1 MKCLLA
7 LKGQMALFG
16 FVLLIPQMSMAA
28 TCSVRNPER
37 FTDFL
42 PTFSDSKGFALQR
55 TVLPL
60 PLLNWTAPGMDT
72 EGRPLSGPHKVYLSA
87 GEYGRWPSLNRYMQ
101 DNELLAEVRSQ
112 SKTEAVVEIYKE
124 GNDGHVTFHF
134 KTKGGCWHLWQYE
147 VRS

>member
-1 MKCLLA
+1 MMRPYALIVSLLVPA
-7 LKGQMALFG
+7 LA
-16 FVLLIPQMSMAA
+16 MAA
-28 TCSVRNPER
+28 DCSVRKPER

-60 PLLNWTAPGMDT
+60 PLLNWAPGVDT
-72 EGRPLSGPHKVYLSA
+72 EGRPLSGPQKTYLSA
-87 GEYGRWPSLNRYMQ
+87 SEYWRWPSLNRYMQ

-112 SKTEAVVEIYKE
+112 TATEAVVELYKE
-124 GNDGHVTFHF
+124 GRDGMVTFHF